1 MEAALILIAIG
12 IAVVAATV
20 HRVVRT
26 VVVHEGYRA
35 LITRR
40 GTVERE
46 LEPGLHRLF
55 GRHVQVRL
63 IDVRPAYVT
72 VAGQELLTGDGIG
85 LRISLV
91 VVYQVVDVRAALVA
105 TTSYEHAAHL
115 LVQLALREAV
125 ATRTI
130 DEVMAQRGEL
140 AAQLSALAAAPL
152 AELGLALRSVDVRD
166 VMFPGE
172 LKRVFAQV
180 AEARQQGLAALERAR
195 GETAALRNLANA
207 ARTVADNPALLQLRM
222 LQVMES
228 SVGNTFVI
236 GRGEAPSA

>member
-1 MEAALILIAIG
+1 MDALLILIPVG
-12 IAVVAATV
+12 VAVVAAAALV
-20 HRVVRT
+20 HT
-26 VVVHEGYRA
+26 VVVHEGHRA
-35 LITRR
+35 LVSRR
-40 GTVERE
+40 GVVERE

-55 GRHVQVRL
+55 GRHVQVRTV
-63 IDVRPAYVT
+63 DVRPAYAT
-72 VAGQELLTGDGIG
+72 VAGQELLTADGIG

-91 VVYQVVDVRAALVA
+91 AVYQVVDVRAVLIA
-105 TTSYEHAAHL
+105 TANYEHAAHL
-115 LVQLALREAV
+115 LLQLALREAV

-130 DEVMAQRGEL
+130 DEVMAQRGEM
-140 AAQLSALAAAPL
+140 AAQLSGLAAAPL

-207 ARTVADNPALLQLRM
+207 ARTMADNPALLQLRM

-236 GRGEAPSA
+236 GRGEAPPA

>member
-1 MEAALILIAIG
+1 MDVALILIALG

-26 VVVHEGYRA
+26 VVVYDGYRA
-35 LITRR
+35 VLTRR
-40 GTVERE
+40 GVVERE
-46 LEPGLHRLF
+46 LEPGLHRLV
-55 GRHVQVRL
+55 GRHVRVQTV
-63 IDVRPAYVT
+63 DVRPAYAT
-72 VAGQELLTGDGIG
+72 VAGQELLTADGIG

-91 VVYQVVDVRAALVA
+91 AVYQLVDVRAALVA

-115 LVQLALREAV
+115 LIQLALREAV

-130 DEVMAQRGEL
+130 DEVMASRGEL
-140 AAQLSALAAAPL
+140 AAQLSTLATAPL
-152 AELGLALRSVDVRD
+152 AELGLALRTVDVRD

-207 ARTVADNPALLQLRM
+207 ARTMADNPALLQLRM